1 MNRAS
6 HLSIKQLRILAGL
19 LRNGNLSRLASDM
32 GLTQQAVSANLASL
46 RHIFDD
52 PLFLRTGRGVTPTDL
67 ARELGPEIDA
77 ILDAMER
84 LVDRAAFDPAEVRAT
99 VTISAADYAH
109 AVGVMPRL
117 PAIRAQAPH
126 LKLVLTELEVEGIA
140 SRTGSGEIDLVL
152 AIPDYVPAHFPRHT
166 LFEEHYLCVTGAA
179 SPLAGRRMS
188 RRDLAR
194 EPQII
199 VSPQRPNLTGS
210 ADIWFEQEGLARD
223 VIMSVPHFLLL
234 PQMIA
239 ATQAVAFLPSRMLP
253 NPQLAILELE
263 DDMAPPGFELIA
275 AWHPRSEESQLIRWL
290 VEMLGVNG

>member
-19 LRNGNLSRLASDM
+19 LRDGNLSRLANDM
-32 GLTQQAVSANLASL
+32 GLTQQAVSANLASM

-77 ILDAMER
+77 ILNAMER
-84 LVDRAAFDPAEVRAT
+84 LVDRASFDPAEVRAT

-109 AVGVMPRL
+109 AVGVVPRL
-117 PAIRAQAPH
+117 PAIRARAPH
-126 LKLVLTELEVEGIA
+126 LKLILTELQVEGIA
-140 SRTGSGEIDLVL
+140 SRMGSGEIDLVL
-152 AIPDYVPAHFPRHT
+152 AIPDYVPAHFSRRA
-166 LFEEHYLCVTGAA
+166 LFEEHYVCVTAA
-179 SPLAGRRMS
+179 GSSLAGRRMS

-194 EPQII
+194 EQQII

-210 ADIWFEQEGLARD
+210 ADIWFEQEGLERD

-234 PQMIA
+234 PQVIA

-253 NPQLAILELE
+253 DPRLVSLDLE
-263 DDMAPPGFELIA
+263 DDFAPPGFELIV
-275 AWHPRSEESQLIRWL
+275 AWHQRSEESQLIRWL
-290 VEMLGVNG
+290 IEMLGAVG